1 MTNLAESVE
10 QIQSFQYP
18 NLGLKLAQL
27 EQQFSGIDSN
37 KIQSLC
43 NINHITEQL
52 ILSAIDVKKALGQI
66 NEVIHAVG
74 IIILL
79 PKILESDE
87 VIEYLSLG
95 AGNTGKEFDLETNIR
110 VAEFKF
116 ISWKG
121 GSEAI
126 RQNQLFKDFFYLAEA
141 HTNKRRCLY
150 VIGLEHPLKFLNGER
165 AIYSSV
171 CSRNAKL
178 ARDFK
183 EKCGS
188 KFEKVYEYYA
198 SRKHLIEI
206 VDINKLMPSLTEII
220 EEL

>member
-1 MTNLAESVE
+1 MTDLAESVK

-18 NLGLKLAQL
+18 NLGLKLAHL
-27 EQQFSGIDSN
+27 EQQFSGIEASS
-37 KIQSLC
+37 IRSLFK
-43 NINHITEQL
+43 NNQITEQL
-52 ILSAIDVKKALGQI
+52 IYSAIDVKKALGQI

-74 IIILL
+74 ILLLL
-79 PKILESDE
+79 PKLLERNE

-95 AGNTGKEFDLETNIR
+95 AGNTGKGFDLETNIR
-110 VAEFKF
+110 IAEFKF

-126 RQNQLFKDFFYLAEA
+126 RQNQLFKDFLYLAEA
-141 HTNKRRCLY
+141 DTNKKRCLY
-150 VIGLEHPLKFLNGER
+150 VFGLEYPLKFLNGKR

-178 ARDFK
+178 ARDFN
-183 EKCGS
+183 EKYGS
-188 KFEKVYEYYA
+188 KFERVYEYYA
-198 SRKHLIEI
+198 FRKHLIEI
-206 VDINKLMPSLTEII
+206 IDINRLMPSLAGKI